1 MTLTRDELDHL
12 AGRGGGTRLTKDEL
26 EQLPPEWREKVKQ
39 WPAFDQGK
47 LSQLLAAQAAERAK
61 LDAKLDK
68 QARWLHK
75 TAIRHR
81 ALEALKKA
89 GAGRNAELL
98 RPGVEERLRVIEV
111 DGDIAG
117 FQVVDREGKPR
128 LRDGRPMKIE
138 ELMSEWQ
145 RDPELAELF
154 TKNGRHA

>member
-12 AGRGGGTRLTKDEL
+12 TGRGGGTRLTKEEL
-26 EQLPPEWREKVKQ
+26 EQLAPEWREKVKQ
-39 WPAFDQGK
+39 WPAFEQGK
-47 LSQLLAAQAAERAK
+47 VSQLLAAHAAERAK

-68 QARWLHK
+68 QTRFLHK

-89 GAGRNAELL
+89 GAGKNAELL
-98 RPGVEERLRVIEV
+98 RPGVEERLRVIEE

-117 FQVVDREGKPR
+117 FQVVERESGKPR

-138 ELMSEWQ
+138 ELMAEWQ
-145 RDPELAELF
+145 RDPELEGLF
-154 TKNGRHA
+154 TKNGR